1 MKRCGV
7 SALEKIKS
15 KKDFEKI
22 FTGSDTAFSSGN
34 IIRANYILT
43 SNTATPGAK
52 FAVAVGKK
60 LGTAVWRNRAKRL
73 IRAAYRSNKFWL
85 IEHCKSKNALLE
97 IIFSPQELN
106 QNKNRIIKLS
116 EIEPS
121 VVEIIS
127 KIKDRI

>member
-1 MKRCGV
+1 VKRYGL

-15 KKDFEKI
+15 KKDFEKL
-22 FTGSDTAFSSGN
+22 FTGGEITFSSGN
-34 IIRANYILT
+34 IIRAHYLLNRKPTIHG
-43 SNTATPGAK
+43 SK

-60 LGTAVWRNRAKRL
+60 LGTAVWRNRVKRL
-73 IRAAYRSNKFWL
+73 IRTAYRHHKLEL
-85 IEHCKSKNALLE
+85 IEQCKLKNALLE

-106 QNKNRIIKLS
+106 QIKNRTIKLK

-121 VVEIIS
+121 VVEIIY